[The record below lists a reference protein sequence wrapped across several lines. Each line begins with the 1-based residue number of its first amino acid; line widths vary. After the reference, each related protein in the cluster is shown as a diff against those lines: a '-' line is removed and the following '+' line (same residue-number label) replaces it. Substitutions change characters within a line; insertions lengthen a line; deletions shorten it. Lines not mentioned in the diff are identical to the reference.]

1 MTKKQKKELRELQST
16 RQLMGISQLTG
27 HGLHTAAG
35 ELAFFLVQPDNLSV
49 LSEEGVRSRVVALTN
64 LLRGLEEVRLM
75 ALDSRESFQ
84 NNKRHYQARLE
95 QEELPAIRELLRC
108 DCGHLDEIQSATA
121 SAREF
126 ALVFRLD
133 KGGED
138 AAGLL
143 PRLEKRIRD
152 QGFRVRPAESQDMM
166 RLLAVYYAQD
176 TVTEFFD
183 DIDGERWAE
192 HG

>member
-121 SAREF
+121 SAREV

-133 KGGED
+133 KGGRGCRRPAAPAGEAHPGPGVPGPAGGKSGHD
-138 AAGLL
+138 APAGGLL
-143 PRLEKRIRD
+143 
-152 QGFRVRPAESQDMM
+152 RPGH
-166 RLLAVYYAQD
+166 RYGI
-176 TVTEFFD
+176 F
-183 DIDGERWAE
+183 
-192 HG
+192 